1 MIERPDNS
9 NNRESV
15 VGVSYQSGRP
25 YKKREFRRPG
35 ISDLL

>member
-1 MIERPDNS
+1 MVENPNQY
-9 NNRESV
+9 NRDSTV
-15 VGVSYQSGRP
+15 SASYQSGRP